1 MKMKKSLMSL
11 ALVVVCLFSTS
22 GTALAAERF
31 NAVEYESVDSMDS
44 SATSSAIRESIVAES
59 TAAARSVYG
68 YAAKYTDSARGSF
81 VINAPGS
88 GNSTGYF
95 QITTHD
101 FSGSPVIN
109 AVLYR
114 PDGTYANQIYIT
126 GNGTKTVSFSNAIPG
141 NYEVVYGVEGNN
153 NKGWVSGWV
162 SSK

>member
-59 TAAARSVYG
+59 TAAARSIYG
-68 YAAKYTDSARGSF
+68 YAAKYTNPLTGSF
-81 VINAPGS
+81 TVNASGS
-88 GNSTGYF
+88 GNSTGHF

-101 FSGSPVIN
+101 FPGSPTVN
-109 AVLYR
+109 VVLRR
-114 PDGTYANQIYIT
+114 PDGTVATQIYIT
-126 GNGTKTVSFSNAIPG
+126 GNGTKTVSFSNAVAG
-141 NYEVVYGVEGNN
+141 NYTITYTVLGSNG
-153 NKGWVSGWV
+153 GWISAWV
-162 SSK
+162 SS